1 MLGFVS
7 NLVAITEDF
16 MQIWAKAGDQKKWW
30 VGSLGKM

>member
-16 MQIWAKAGDQKKWW
+16 MQIWAKAGDQKKIGGW
-30 VGSLGKM
+30 GA